1 MESAPQ
7 KTAAGHKRRFRL
19 RVTVWAFVAA
29 VVVVLGA
36 SLAGGFWY
44 CGFSREA
51 LDRHARTQA
60 VTLARVICS
69 EHTDHYSFGR
79 RSFEAAEG
87 ERLSHYFSRY
97 QTVIGAKRIF
107 VASQRDGDWLLEA
120 VSGGDDGLS
129 QKPDLTGIL
138 GSNAVLPEKGR
149 MVERDGAAGPEL
161 YSLTLLEPG
170 NGDASVWVAGIEWDP
185 AIWSEARRWAW
196 VLSGIAACVQLGIL
210 LWGGVFLLHRE
221 KLKPAK
227 RERFAYA
234 EVILIVCFGMV
245 ATLIASW
252 VIAEIASGN
261 DQESFRAITSSKH
274 LQIQEA
280 FDDLRIHQL
289 GGLKRFFDSSQFVD
303 REEFASFAL
312 PILHEGVVHSVFWV
326 AFEDTSGGGAATESL
341 EDGFS
346 ASGRWAQGSF
356 PIQYVVPEAAHLSM
370 INWDMGNSAAAKAAV
385 LEAVQTGLITM
396 SDELALEHEGHLKE
410 AMRIVVCPV
419 FGTNGDQRL
428 LRGVIGV
435 VLNVDEAIH
444 ELLGEDW
451 IPRVRVEAIRSEQG
465 DSSGGAFAGHPEWS
479 PLSWRAMMQPG
490 WSALNR
496 PLFLFGQ
503 AWVLRM
509 ESETVLGMGASSRI
523 YGLMAILVGLTV
535 TMWLAVVVAM
545 LLYRRRYLEQQ
556 VRARTNELWQE
567 RESLSATLRSI
578 GDGVISAD
586 SQGRVVW
593 MNLIAERMTGWSE
606 KDAAG
611 RPITEVFRIINAVTG
626 GEAADP
632 VKRALSEG
640 RIVGLAN
647 HTMLISRDG
656 TNYQIADSCAPIRSM
671 DGGLLGAVLVFRD
684 VTREYSLR
692 NHLIDTTRELELFF
706 DVTADLLAVG
716 DEQGVILRINQAW
729 SRLLGFPG
737 ESMIGK
743 RFVDYMHPEDR
754 EITEGAMKTLLVDG
768 DIRSHTNRFRKADGS
783 YCRLEWRSR
792 QHGGKVYASAMDVT
806 DREQAERALRQS
818 EEQFRNLVTQMQQG
832 LAVYKIIYD
841 DGVATDCRIV
851 FVNDAFES
859 IVGISRSD
867 LVGKRPF
874 DIFPQLDIEWLKRYV
889 KVVETGMSKSFEE
902 YVERLDRYFHVVA
915 YRNAPGQFAVIVGDV
930 TERKL
935 QERLILEQNQKLEA
949 STAEAQRLAQAAQS
963 ANRAKSEFLANM
975 SHEIRTPMN
984 GVIGMASLLLSTDL
998 DPEQRQFAEVI
1009 SRSGESLLD
1018 IINDILDFSKI
1029 EASKLRLLR
1038 DRFGLR
1044 KAMDET
1050 MSLLGVQ
1057 AQKKGLTLS
1066 CKVEEEVP
1074 DVLVGDEGRLRQ
1086 VLVNLGSNALK
1097 FTEKGVIR
1105 FEVGLVSKDDA
1116 GVMLR
1121 FSVEDSGIGI
1131 APGDQVKLFQAFS
1144 QVDGSI
1150 TRRFGGTG
1158 LGLAISKRLVD
1169 LMGGEFSLESELGKG
1184 SRFSFTARF
1193 GSTDASETTEE
1204 PEAANGAAE
1213 PLKLGDLSVDKPLVL
1228 VVEDDVSNQK
1238 VAASMVRSLG
1248 FGVEVV
1254 ASGQEALDCL
1264 KSKDY
1269 CLVLMD
1275 CQMPVMDGYE
1285 TTRRIRK
1292 RDSGV
1297 RQPSI
1302 PIVAFTAHALFGDRE
1317 RCLASGMND
1326 YLSKPIRLR
1335 ELADIMRRLAR

>member
-7 KTAAGHKRRFRL
+7 KKAAGHKRRFRL

-44 CGFSREA
+44 SGFCREA
-51 LDRHARTQA
+51 LNRHARTQA

-69 EHTDHYSFGR
+69 EQTANYSFGG
-79 RSFEAAEG
+79 RSLEAAEG

-107 VASQRDGDWLLEA
+107 VASERDGDWLLEA
-120 VSGGDDGLS
+120 VSGRDDGLS
-129 QKPDLTGIL
+129 QKADLTGIL
-138 GSNAVLPEKGR
+138 GSNAPLPEKGL
-149 MVERDGAAGPEL
+149 MVERDGAVGPEL
-161 YSLTLLEPG
+161 YSLALLEPG
-170 NGDASVWVAGIEWDP
+170 NGDASVWVVGIEWDP
-185 AIWSEARRWAW
+185 AIWSEAHRWAW

-221 KLKPAK
+221 KLKPEK
-227 RERFAYA
+227 RERFVYA
-234 EVILIVCFGMV
+234 EVVLIVCFGLV

-261 DQESFRAITSSKH
+261 DQESFRAIASSKH

-341 EDGFS
+341 EGGFS

-385 LEAVQTGLITM
+385 LKAVQTGLITM

-419 FGTNGDQRL
+419 FEVNKDPRL

-451 IPRVRVEAIRSEQG
+451 IPRVRVEAIRSEQE

-509 ESETVLGMGASSRI
+509 ESETVLGMGASSRT

-586 SQGRVVW
+586 NQGRVVW
-593 MNLIAERMTGWSE
+593 MNLIAERLTGWSE
-606 KDAAG
+606 KDATG

-716 DEQGVILRINQAW
+716 DEQGVILRMNQAW
-729 SRLLGFPG
+729 SRLLGFPA
-737 ESMIGK
+737 ESMVGK

-754 EITEGAMKTLLVDG
+754 EITEEAMKTLLVDG

-792 QHGGKVYASAMDVT
+792 QHGGKVYASARDVT

-867 LVGKRPF
+867 LNGKNPS
-874 DIFPQLDIEWLKRYV
+874 DVFPELENGWMMRYAQ
-889 KVVETGMSKSFEE
+889 VVETGVSKSFEE

-1038 DRFGLR
+1038 DPFGMR

-1105 FEVGLVSKDDA
+1105 FEVGLASKDDA

-1131 APGDQVKLFQAFS
+1131 APADQVKLFQAFS

-1193 GSTDASETTEE
+1193 GSTDESETTEE
-1204 PEAANGAAE
+1204 PEAKNGAAE
-1213 PLKLGDLSVDKPLVL
+1213 PLKPGDFSVDKPLVL

-1254 ASGQEALDCL
+1254 ASGQEAIDRL

-1335 ELADIMRRLAR
+1335 ELADVMRRLAR